1 MRMTLLYPS
10 TAKSSFGWELVS
22 FMEADLDLHKEVHGL
37 DIEELRAQER
47 RMMQHNRCVMHP
59 MLGTHLMCLLQAV
72 GCRHSCA
79 GGHRGHGGV
88 G

>member
-37 DIEELRAQER
+37 DIEELRAQEK
-47 RMMQHNRCVMHP
+47 RMMEHNRCVMHL
-59 MLGTHLMCLLQAV
+59 MLGTHLICPLQGV
-72 GCRHSCA
+72 GCRHLCQDR
-79 GGHRGHGGV
+79 HRGHGGV